1 MPFKISL
8 ALLLAAACH
17 AQTPVMSNCAA
28 TDYAVQSPSGAI
40 LLQGI
45 EYSCVVTMS
54 DGSYAEG

>member
-17 AQTPVMSNCAA
+17 AQTPVMSNCAT